1 MRKFQRF
8 GTHYKRSISFNH
20 QEPLYAKAWF
30 FIFPCWV
37 NGASTGIGAS
47 VVFFPSIV
55 KLASRRFLAGS
66 LGFSAGVMCYVSFTE
81 IFQKSLKA
89 FEEAVGDQGQAFAFT
104 TLTFFGGVALM
115 LVSGE

>member
-1 MRKFQRF
+1 MPVHDENVGVAFALVA
-8 GTHYKRSISFNH
+8 I
-20 QEPLYAKAWF
+20 A
-30 FIFPCWV
+30 
-37 NGASTGIGAS
+37 GASTGIGAS